1 MLFSKILIYMRMD
14 VWSACMY
21 VHCVGRVPMKARECQ
36 VPRLE
41 LQVTVSHM
49 WVLGTQVL
57 CQEKQMLLTIK
68 PPLQPPVQVLRS
80 SC

>member
-1 MLFSKILIYMRMD
+1 MCTD
-14 VWSACMY
+14 VLSARMY
-21 VHCVGRVPMKARECQ
+21 VHYVGTVPVEARECQ
-36 VPRLE
+36 VPKTGPL
-41 LQVTVSHM
+41 VTVSNM

-68 PPLQPPVQVLRS
+68 PPLQPPAQVLRT

>member
-1 MLFSKILIYMRMD
+1 MCIDAL
-14 VWSACMY
+14 SACMY
-21 VHCVGRVPMKARECQ
+21 VHCVGRVPMEARECQ

-68 PPLQPPVQVLRS
+68 ATSPAPTPTSPFKYLELRVNQ
-80 SC
+80 

>member
-1 MLFSKILIYMRMD
+1 MCIDAL
-14 VWSACMY
+14 SACMY
-21 VHCVGRVPMKARECQ
+21 VHYVGRVPMEARECQ

-68 PPLQPPVQVLRS
+68 ATSPTPPPPPRS
-80 SC
+80 ST